1 MKKWLY
7 AAALLA
13 LGLLT
18 RLPHPARDIAKL
30 EPVQLVYIYKEMDH
44 LCIET
49 DTDHRGAGRDIL
61 EAAADLRSKADG
73 EIFLETAEFLLL
85 EEDVIVTAD
94 FFTLLRPGAGVVY
107 TGERP
112 DLTAAA
118 EYLSIHPPE
127 HTLRELRTYLPQGER
142 GQP

>member
-7 AAALLA
+7 AAALIA

-61 EAAADLRSKADG
+61 EAASDLRSKADG

-85 EEDVIVTAD
+85 EEDVTVTAD

-107 TGERP
+107 TRERP

>member
-85 EEDVIVTAD
+85 EEDVTVTAD

>member
-1 MKKWLY
+1 MKRWIILTAAA
-7 AAALLA
+7 AAALFLQTD
-13 LGLLT
+13 GE
-18 RLPHPARDIAKL
+18 RDVAKL

>member
-7 AAALLA
+7 AAALIA

-30 EPVQLVYIYKEMDH
+30 EPVQLVYIYKEAGS

-49 DTDHRGAGRDIL
+49 DTDHRGTGRDL
-61 EAAADLRSKADG
+61 SEAAADLRSKADG

-85 EEDVIVTAD
+85 DPDVTVAAD

-127 HTLRELRTYLPQGER
+127 HTLRELRKYLPQGER
-142 GQP
+142 GRP

>member
-30 EPVQLVYIYKEMDH
+30 EPVQLVYIYKEAGS

>member
-85 EEDVIVTAD
+85 EEDVTVTAD

-107 TGERP
+107 TRERP

-118 EYLSIHPPE
+118 EYLSIHSPE
-127 HTLRELRTYLPQGER
+127 HTLRELRTYQPQGER
-142 GQP
+142 GRP

>member
-85 EEDVIVTAD
+85 EEDVTVTVD

-107 TGERP
+107 TRERP